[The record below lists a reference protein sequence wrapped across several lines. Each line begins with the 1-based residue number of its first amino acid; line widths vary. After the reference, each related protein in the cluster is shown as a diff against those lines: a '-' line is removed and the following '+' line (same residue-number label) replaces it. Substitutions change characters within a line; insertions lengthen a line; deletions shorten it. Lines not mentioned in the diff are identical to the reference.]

1 MKVFVLALAMLA
13 LPALAQTKLVKEFP
27 AGATAL
33 GPEAMKARFTPGTE
47 FTFRSAEGYEVRLNF
62 QEGGHA
68 TVIAPIASD
77 AGKWRID
84 GSSVCF
90 ELRRFPSGCNEIRT
104 VGDALYWKRVSN
116 DEVVRLERK

>member
-1 MKVFVLALAMLA
+1 MRSVVLAMALVA
-13 LPALAQTKLVKEFP
+13 LPALAQTRLVKEFP

-62 QEGGHA
+62 HEGGQA
-68 TVIAPIASD
+68 TVTAPLGSD
-77 AGKWRID
+77 AGQWRID

-90 ELRRFPSGCNEIRT
+90 ELRRFASGCNEIKA
-104 VGDALYWKRVSN
+104 VDDVLYWKRASN
-116 DEVVRLERK
+116 DEVVKLEKR

>member
-1 MKVFVLALAMLA
+1 MKLVVLALAMVA
-13 LPALAQTKLVKEFP
+13 LPSLAQTKLVKEFP

-62 QEGGHA
+62 QEGGQA

-77 AGKWRID
+77 AGQWRIE
-84 GSSVCF
+84 GSSLCF
-90 ELRRFPSGCNEIRT
+90 ELRRFASGCNEVKA
-104 VGDALYWKRVSN
+104 VGDVLY
-116 DEVVRLERK
+116 

>member
-1 MKVFVLALAMLA
+1 MKAFVLAMAVVA

-47 FTFRSAEGYEVRLNF
+47 FTFRSAEGYEVRMGL
-62 QEGGHA
+62 QEGGQA
-68 TVIAPIASD
+68 TVAAPIGSD
-77 AGKWRID
+77 TGRWRID
-84 GSSVCF
+84 GSAVCF
-90 ELRRFPSGCNEIRT
+90 ELRRFASGCNEVKT

>member
-1 MKVFVLALAMLA
+1 MKMLVLALAMVV

-33 GPEAMKARFTPGTE
+33 APEAMKARFTPGTE
-47 FTFRSAEGYEVRLNF
+47 FAFRSAEGYEVRMNF
-62 QEGGHA
+62 QDGGQA
-68 TVIAPIASD
+68 TVTAPRAAD
-77 AGKWRID
+77 TGQWRID

-90 ELRRFPSGCNEIRT
+90 EFRRFPSGCNEVKA

-116 DEVVRLERK
+116 DEVVKLEQK

>member
-90 ELRRFPSGCNEIRT
+90 ELRRFASGCNEVKA
-104 VGDALYWKRVSN
+104 VGNVLYWKRVSN
-116 DEVVRLERK
+116 DEVVRLEQK